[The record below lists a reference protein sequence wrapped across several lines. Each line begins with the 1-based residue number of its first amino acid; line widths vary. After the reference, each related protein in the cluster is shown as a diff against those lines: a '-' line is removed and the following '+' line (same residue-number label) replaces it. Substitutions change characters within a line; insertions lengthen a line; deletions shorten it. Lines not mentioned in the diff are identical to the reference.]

1 MGRPDINIV
10 CEKVAFHGLT
20 RFEDR
25 HALPLGVSSNFTAY
39 SAKLLT
45 QVRLFITQSP
55 PEALHSDVVRRVCY
69 HQCLLCGAGSLG
81 IRVRRCRLW
90 RELHPVKEL
99 LSRLVSH

>member
-45 QVRLFITQSP
+45 QVRARAC
-55 PEALHSDVVRRVCY
+55 ALWST
-69 HQCLLCGAGSLG
+69 G
-81 IRVRRCRLW
+81 
-90 RELHPVKEL
+90 
-99 LSRLVSH
+99 